1 MSAVAIVGTGRMGG
15 AMVTR
20 LVGAGYQVAG
30 YNRTRSRAEEALI
43 RADRRSGRLDGS
55 VTDRVYDTPREAAAS
70 AGVVIVS
77 LADDAALDATYRGA
91 DGLAAGL
98 RPGAVV
104 VETSTVRPDT
114 IRALAPLVE
123 SAGATLLD
131 APVSGSVP
139 VVERGELTFMV
150 GGDPAALDR
159 VRPVLDVLSARVF
172 HMGGQGSG
180 ATMKLVVNSVICALN
195 HGLSEALV
203 LAEKAGLARETV
215 YDVFA
220 TSAVAAPFVHY
231 KRSAF
236 EHPEDTPV
244 AFRLD
249 LLAKDGALIAELAD
263 RAGAR
268 MDQLTASREV
278 INEALKAGYG
288 DRDLSALADF
298 LRDQR
303 A

>member
-1 MSAVAIVGTGRMGG
+1 MSRVAMVGTGRMGA

-20 LVGAGYQVAG
+20 LREAGYEVGAW
-30 YNRTRSRAEEALI
+30 NRTRARAEEYAATVL
-43 RADRRSGRLDGS
+43 
-55 VTDRVYDTPREAAAS
+55 DTPREATAS
-70 AGVVIVS
+70 ADVVLVS
-77 LADDAALDATYRGA
+77 LADDAALESAYRGP

-172 HMGGQGSG
+172 HMGAQGSG
-180 ATMKLVVNSVICALN
+180 ATMKLVVNSVIGALN

-203 LAEKAGLARETV
+203 LAEKAGLDRATV

-220 TSAVAAPFVHY
+220 TSAVAAPFVQY

-236 EHPEDTPV
+236 EHPENTPV

-249 LLAKDGALIAELAD
+249 LLAKDATLIAELAD
-263 RAGAR
+263 RVGAR
-268 MDQLTASREV
+268 MDQLAATREV
-278 INEALKAGYG
+278 IHEALKAGYG
-288 DRDLSALADF
+288 DRDLSALAAY
-298 LRDQR
+298 LRE

>member
-1 MSAVAIVGTGRMGG
+1 MTAIAVVGTGRMGA
-15 AMVTR
+15 AMATR
-20 LVGAGYQVAG
+20 LRRAGREVVA
-30 YNRTRSRAEEALI
+30 YNRTRSRAAAV
-43 RADRRSGRLDGS
+43 ADRAVDS
-55 VTDRVYDTPREAAAS
+55 PREAAAS
-70 AGVVIVS
+70 ADIVLVS
-77 LADDAALDATYRGA
+77 LADDAALDAAYRGP
-91 DGLAAGL
+91 DGLVAGL

-114 IRALAPLVE
+114 VRALAPLVE
-123 SAGATLLD
+123 TAGATLLD

-172 HMGGQGSG
+172 HLGGQGSG
-180 ATMKLVVNSVICALN
+180 ATMKLVVNSIICALN
-195 HGLSEALV
+195 HALSEALV

-220 TSAVAAPFVHY
+220 TSAIAAPFVHY

-263 RAGAR
+263 RSGAR

-278 INEALKAGYG
+278 MNQALKAGYG
-288 DRDLSALADF
+288 DRDLSALAAF

>member
-1 MSAVAIVGTGRMGG
+1 MTAIAVVGTGRMGA

-20 LVGAGYQVAG
+20 LRGAGRAVVA
-30 YNRTRSRAEEALI
+30 YNRTRSRAAAV
-43 RADRRSGRLDGS
+43 ADR
-55 VTDRVYDTPREAAAS
+55 VVDTPREAAAG
-70 AGVVIVS
+70 ADIVLVS
-77 LADDAALDATYRGA
+77 LADDAALSAAYRGP
-91 DGLAAGL
+91 DGLVAGV

-104 VETSTVRPDT
+104 VDTSTVRPDT
-114 IRALAPLVE
+114 VRALAPLVE

-172 HMGGQGSG
+172 HLGGQGSG

-195 HGLSEALV
+195 HALSEALV

-236 EHPEDTPV
+236 EHPEDAPV

-278 INEALKAGYG
+278 MDEALKAGYG
-288 DRDLSALADF
+288 DRDLSALAEF
-298 LRDQR
+298 LRQ

>member
-1 MSAVAIVGTGRMGG
+1 MTGRVAVVGTGRMGG

-20 LVGAGYQVAG
+20 LRGAGRDVVA
-30 YNRTRSRAEEALI
+30 YNRTRSRAEE
-43 RADRRSGRLDGS
+43 
-55 VTDRVYDTPREAAAS
+55 VTTTVFDTPREAAAS
-70 AGVVIVS
+70 ADIVLVS
-77 LADDAALDATYRGA
+77 LADDAALESAYRGP

-98 RPGAVV
+98 RPGAVI

-114 IRALAPLVE
+114 IRALAPLAE

-131 APVSGSVP
+131 APVSGSVS
-139 VVERGELTFMV
+139 VVEQGELTFMV
-150 GGDPAALDR
+150 GGDPAALER

-263 RAGAR
+263 RSGAR

-298 LRDQR
+298 LRR

>member
-1 MSAVAIVGTGRMGG
+1 MSVVAVVGTGRMGA

-20 LVGAGYQVAG
+20 LRGAGRDVVA
-30 YNRTRSRAEEALI
+30 YNRTRARAEEVA
-43 RADRRSGRLDGS
+43 A
-55 VTDRVYDTPREAAAS
+55 RVVDTPREAAAS
-70 AGVVIVS
+70 ADIVLVS
-77 LADDAALDATYRGA
+77 LADDEALEATYRGP

-104 VETSTVRPDT
+104 VDTSTVRPDT
-114 IRALAPLVE
+114 VRALAPLVE

-150 GGDPAALDR
+150 GGDPTALDR

-195 HGLSEALV
+195 HALSEALV

-288 DRDLSALADF
+288 DRDLSALAAF

-303 A
+303 

>member
-1 MSAVAIVGTGRMGG
+1 
-15 AMVTR
+15 MVTR
-20 LVGAGYQVAG
+20 LRGAGYDVGA
-30 YNRTRSRAEEALI
+30 YNRTRARAEEIA
-43 RADRRSGRLDGS
+43 A
-55 VTDRVYDTPREAAAS
+55 RVFDTPREAAAS
-70 AGVVIVS
+70 ADIVLVS
-77 LADDAALDATYRGA
+77 LADDAALESAYTGP
-91 DGLAAGL
+91 DGLAVGL

-114 IRALAPLVE
+114 IRALAPIVE
-123 SAGATLLD
+123 AAGATLLD

-180 ATMKLVVNSVICALN
+180 ATMKLVVNSVICGLN
-195 HGLSEALV
+195 HALSEALV

-249 LLAKDGALIAELAD
+249 LLAKDGALIAELAG
-263 RAGAR
+263 RVGAR
-268 MDQLTASREV
+268 MDQLAATREV
-278 INEALKAGYG
+278 IHEALKAGYG
-288 DRDLSALADF
+288 ERDLSAVADF

>member
-1 MSAVAIVGTGRMGG
+1 MSAVAVVGTGRMGA

-20 LVGAGYQVAG
+20 LREAGYEVAAW
-30 YNRTRSRAEEALI
+30 NRTRSRAEA
-43 RADRRSGRLDGS
+43 
-55 VTDRVYDTPREAAAS
+55 VCDRVVDTPREAAS
-70 AGVVIVS
+70 ADIVLVS
-77 LADDAALDATYRGA
+77 LADDAALDAAYRGPG
-91 DGLAAGL
+91 GLAAGL
-98 RPGAVV
+98 RPDTVV

-150 GGDPAALDR
+150 GGDGGALDR
-159 VRPVLDVLSARVF
+159 VHPVLDVLAARVF

-263 RAGAR
+263 RVGAR

-298 LRDQR
+298 LRR